1 MTSLRME
8 PVWMTLGESAG
19 IAATIAVERRC
30 SVQQIE
36 YSVLKR
42 VLMTRG
48 VIIERPIV
56 SSRL

>member
-1 MTSLRME
+1 
-8 PVWMTLGESAG
+8 MTLGESAG